1 MIGKVDRVKLREVW
15 KHEARDFTKW
25 LEENID
31 VLNDITNLDLVSA
44 EREKS
49 AGKFSVDLVAE
60 GADGGTVVIEN
71 QLEKSNHDHL
81 GKLITYLTSIEAK
94 IAIWIVSDP
103 RPEHIRAISW
113 LNESSSAAFYLIKVE
128 AIQIGKSVP
137 APLFTLIVGPSEESK
152 DIGQAK
158 KEISERNKLRH
169 KWWSKLLEYS
179 NSKTKLFNNISP
191 SEYSWIGKGSGMRG
205 VTYNF
210 MITKNESGVEIYI
223 DRGKDADEENE
234 NIFNTLYKSKEKIE
248 TNLGSKLDWQRLE
261 GKRACRIKIYVKGG
275 YRDSEEE
282 WNAIHTKLVDN
293 MIRFEKAFKPYIQ
306 KLNV

>member
-1 MIGKVDRVKLREVW
+1 MIGKVERVKLREVW
-15 KHEARDFTKW
+15 KHEAKDFTKW

-60 GADGGTVVIEN
+60 NAGGGTVIIEN

-128 AIQIGKSVP
+128 AIQIGKSEP

-152 DIGQAK
+152 DIGQTK
-158 KEISERNKLRH
+158 KEISERHKLRH
-169 KWWSKLLEYS
+169 KWWSRLLEHS
-179 NSKTKLFNNISP
+179 KSKTKLFNNISA
-191 SEYSWIGKGSGMRG
+191 SEYSWIGKGSGKRG
-205 VTYNF
+205 VHYNF
-210 MITKNESGVEIYI
+210 IVTKNESGVEIYI
-223 DRGKDADEENE
+223 DRGKDADEENA

-248 TNLGSKLDWQRLE
+248 TNLGRKLYWQRME

-282 WNAIHTKLVDN
+282 WEKTHTKLVDI
-293 MIRFEKAFKPYIQ
+293 MVRFEKAFKPYIQ
-306 KLNV
+306 KL